1 MEKRLRAYIVP
12 NVLAMTGTSCYVLA
26 DTFFIAW
33 SEGADGI
40 TALNLALPLYGVIFA
55 IGAMIGVGSATRY
68 ALCRALG
75 DREADGYL
83 TNAVQFVL
91 LVGLLFIGAGLLL
104 PGRILLWMGADQTI
118 LAIGQPYVAIIL
130 CFAPLFMLN
139 YVCTAFVRNDGAPNV
154 AMAATVVSGLFNIVF
169 DYIFMFPMGLGMVG
183 AALATGFSPVVS
195 MLLCLVF
202 HFLSKRNTLRLV
214 RRPPSLG
221 KLAQACRLGVAAF
234 VAEIASGVTTMVFNF
249 LLLGLGGNVAVAAY
263 GVIANLAF
271 VGVALFNGVSQG
283 LQPLASEVHGK
294 GDSDGERR
302 IYRHALEIALG
313 IAVVLVGAVLLFAR
327 PLVAVFNSEGSQ
339 ALADYAVPGIRIYFL
354 GFLLAAVN
362 LVRAGFFSA
371 TDRGLE
377 SSIIALSRGVFAIVL
392 FAFLLS
398 RIWGITGIWLSFP
411 ASELFTFLLLFLV
424 RKRSQKELS

>member
-1 MEKRLRAYIVP
+1 MKGKSV
-12 NVLAMTGTSCYVLA
+12 
-26 DTFFIAW
+26 W
-33 SEGADGI
+33 
-40 TALNLALPLYGVIFA
+40 
-55 IGAMIGVGSATRY
+55 
-68 ALCRALG
+68 
-75 DREADGYL
+75 
-83 TNAVQFVL
+83 AV
-91 LVGLLFIGAGLLL
+91 A
-104 PGRILLWMGADQTI
+104 
-118 LAIGQPYVAIIL
+118 
-130 CFAPLFMLN
+130 
-139 YVCTAFVRNDGAPNV
+139 
-154 AMAATVVSGLFNIVF
+154 
-169 DYIFMFPMGLGMVG
+169 
-183 AALATGFSPVVS
+183 AALA
-195 MLLCLVF
+195 C
-202 HFLSKRNTLRLV
+202 
-214 RRPPSLG
+214 
-221 KLAQACRLGVAAF
+221 
-234 VAEIASGVTTMVFNF
+234 

-313 IAVVLVGAVLLFAR
+313 IAVVLVGAVLIFAR

-339 ALADYAVPGIRIYFL
+339 ALAAYAVPGIRIYFL

-377 SSIIALSRGVFAIVL
+377 SSIIALSRGVFAIVF

-424 RKRSQKELS
+424 RAFSCKKPTFS